1 MVGTSSN
8 NDLVQSGSGVPSS
21 LSAGISIRKRGA
33 HCELAPREPTKR
45 LSCVGTCHLSPVTS
59 DQLYLT
65 STGHR
70 GRAQADAPEARRQEC
85 RIQVVQLRAPSLRLG
100 FAPRTQ
106 SRVRIGGQ
114 GRQSAGAHHASTER
128 GWHTQKHDTRAGDSL
143 LWINRTIII
152 ARFLYRP
159 LQLLS

>member
-1 MVGTSSN
+1 MTLSN
-8 NDLVQSGSGVPSS
+8 RGLGFRHPSQQASASASEVPTAS
-21 LSAGISIRKRGA
+21 LRHASRPKDFRAW
-33 HCELAPREPTKR
+33 AP
-45 LSCVGTCHLSPVTS
+45 VTCHITS
-59 DQLYLT
+59 DQLYLP